1 MILELSENAQQDIIN
16 FINKTCIQTEAKLTK
31 YISGLLDYINSL
43 TIFSYLGKTL
53 FYINNIEIRQLLYGK
68 HRIIYYL
75 EPDRIII
82 LSVIHTSRD
91 IHKYTKFLKSHLN
104 NFKN

>member
-1 MILELSENAQQDIIN
+1 MILELSENAQQDIVD
-16 FINKTCIQTEAKLTK
+16 FINKTFIQTETKLTK
-31 YISGLLDYINSL
+31 YISGLLNYINTL
-43 TIFSYLGKTL
+43 TTFSHLGKTL

-75 EPDRIII
+75 EPDKIII

-91 IHKYTKFLKSHLN
+91 THKSIKFLKNNLN